1 MRVAIE
7 VANKEE
13 AQGVAKA
20 MTDPVMASI
29 AVIYGRLAALSE
41 ADRKVVLEF
50 IAGRFAGK

>member
-1 MRVAIE
+1 MRIAIE

-41 ADRKVVLEF
+41 SDRKVVLEF
-50 IAGRFAGK
+50 VQGRFAGK